1 MTLHFKEVVRLS
13 KIEIPS
19 RDWEKDVKDA
29 EEPTL
34 EEKAHYDQLKKEA
47 DERIM
52 AYRRSQAPPG
62 AAL

>member
-1 MTLHFKEVVRLS
+1 MS